1 MDIVVSV
8 EGVILNG
15 TLHDTPCAKQI
26 VEQLPARGEI
36 NTWGN
41 EYYFEV
47 DINLGPDETATKD
60 VEVGDL
66 AYWPQG
72 NAIAL
77 FFGPTPESSGDEP
90 VPASKVNI
98 IGKVDNAEY
107 LKQLDGKGE
116 IVIDKKPD

>member
-15 TLHDTPCAKQI
+15 TLDDTPCAKQLK
-26 VEQLPARGEI
+26 EQFPLRGEI

-47 DINLGPDETATKD
+47 DVDLGPDETATTD

-72 NAIAL
+72 NAIAV
-77 FFGPTPESSGDEP
+77 FFGSTPESSGDKP
-90 VPASKVNI
+90 VPASEVNI
-98 IGKVDNAEY
+98 IGTVENAEY
-107 LKQLDGKGE
+107 LKQLDGRGE